1 MRILVGLS
9 VRTNTLERGPQLQ
22 EVNVTLN
29 PDTADPHCL
38 KISEDG
44 KSITGLKGYKHS
56 VLGFQM
62 FSSGQHFWDV
72 IVGGTGIWGVGVT
85 SKPVNFKS
93 ISEQTWQW
101 EIWGWKGK
109 YGAASPSEDSKLVLT
124 ERPTRIRISLNCEG
138 GQVSFFD
145 ARTAA
150 LLHTFSDDSLVGE
163 TLLPYF
169 YLGKGASVT
178 LP

>member
-29 PDTADPHCL
+29 PDTADPNCL

-44 KSITGLKGYKHS
+44 KSITGLKGYKHP

-169 YLGKGASVT
+169 YLGKGASVN